1 MSRRSQ
7 VVIALAAAA
16 ASTGAHA
23 QEESSGWLPRP
34 QVVLTPSTAVE
45 PSGPMSSVRLIE
57 DMDRQAKAEDSK
69 TSKDGNWVVAP
80 LPFRNELLGIGIVLG
95 AGYLYGASENE
106 SNARHSVAGAAGM
119 YAEGGSWA
127 ALAAHR
133 GYWSDQEFRTTV
145 ALATGDLLYDLQ
157 LEAGGEE
164 NELRMGQEFNGA
176 MVQGAARLGQNGW
189 LGIGFMRGE
198 TDVRVRNS
206 TPPFL
211 ADIIPPAQIAI
222 SNLLLNGEY
231 DNRDSDL
238 YPRSGQYAQAEG
250 LISSEDLGADS
261 NYQSLELEWNSYRP
275 FGGNNVLA
283 LRVAGKIVDGDAP
296 FFALAWFGTG
306 VDLRGYT
313 PGRYIGESMVAL
325 QAEWR
330 WQATPRWGFVAFGG
344 TGKVSGAL
352 GDIDTDPWLPA
363 GGLGVRFRLT
373 KALPLNMRADFA
385 WGRDDSTFS
394 LAVGE
399 AF

>member
-1 MSRRSQ
+1 MSWRSR
-7 VVIALAAAA
+7 VVIALAAAT
-16 ASTGAHA
+16 STSTLAQ
-23 QEESSGWLPRP
+23 QEESSSWLPRP

-45 PSGPMSSVRLIE
+45 PSGPMSSVRIIE
-57 DMDRQAKAEDSK
+57 DMDRQAKESGA
-69 TSKDGNWVVAP
+69 SKDGNWVVAP
-80 LPFRNELLGIGIVLG
+80 LPFRNELLGIGLVLG

-133 GYWSDQEFRTTV
+133 GYWDDQKFRTTV
-145 ALATGDLLYDLQ
+145 AFATGELLYDIQ
-157 LEAGGEE
+157 LEAGGAE
-164 NELRMGQEFNGA
+164 NKLSMGQQFNGGTL
-176 MVQGAARLGQNGW
+176 QGAFRVGRNGW
-189 LGIGFMRGE
+189 LGIGFLRGE

-206 TPPFL
+206 QPPFL
-211 ADIIPPAQIAI
+211 ADVIPPGEITL
-222 SNLLLNGEY
+222 SNLLLNGELDSR
-231 DNRDSDL
+231 DNDL

-250 LISSEDLGADS
+250 LVSREDFGADT
-261 NYQSLELEWNSYRP
+261 NYQSIELEWNGYRK
-275 FGGNNVLA
+275 FGESNVLA
-283 LRVAGKIVDGDAP
+283 LRAAGKVVDGDAP
-296 FFALAWFGTG
+296 FFALAWFGSG

-330 WQATPRWGFVAFGG
+330 WQATTRWGFVAFGG

-352 GDIDTDPWLPA
+352 GEIDTGAWLPS
-363 GGLGVRFRLT
+363 GGVGVRFRLVR
-373 KALPLNMRADFA
+373 ALPLNMRADFA

>member
-1 MSRRSQ
+1 MSWRSR
-7 VVIALAAAA
+7 VVIALAAAT
-16 ASTGAHA
+16 STSTLAQ
-23 QEESSGWLPRP
+23 QEESSSWLPRP

-45 PSGPMSSVRLIE
+45 PSGPMSSVRIIE
-57 DMDRQAKAEDSK
+57 DMDRQAKESGA
-69 TSKDGNWVVAP
+69 SKDGNWVVAP
-80 LPFRNELLGIGIVLG
+80 LPFRNELLGIGLVLG
-95 AGYLYGASENE
+95 AGYLYGASDNE

-133 GYWSDQEFRTTV
+133 GYWDDQKFRTTV
-145 ALATGDLLYDLQ
+145 AFATGELLYDIQ
-157 LEAGGEE
+157 LEAGGAE
-164 NELRMGQEFNGA
+164 NKLSMGQQFNGGTL
-176 MVQGAARLGQNGW
+176 QGAFRVGRNGW
-189 LGIGFMRGE
+189 LGIGFLRGE

-206 TPPFL
+206 QPPFL
-211 ADIIPPAQIAI
+211 ADVIPPGEITL
-222 SNLLLNGEY
+222 SNLLLNGELDSR
-231 DNRDSDL
+231 DNDL

-250 LISSEDLGADS
+250 LVSREDFGADT
-261 NYQSLELEWNSYRP
+261 NYQSIELEWNGYRK
-275 FGGNNVLA
+275 FGESNVLA
-283 LRVAGKIVDGDAP
+283 LRAAGKVVDGDAP
-296 FFALAWFGTG
+296 FFALAWFGSG

-330 WQATPRWGFVAFGG
+330 WQATSRWGFVAFGG

-352 GDIDTDPWLPA
+352 GEIDTGAWLPS
-363 GGLGVRFRLT
+363 GGVGVRFRLVR
-373 KALPLNMRADFA
+373 ALPLNMRADFA

>member
-1 MSRRSQ
+1 MSWRSR
-7 VVIALAAAA
+7 VVIALAAAT
-16 ASTGAHA
+16 STSTLAQ
-23 QEESSGWLPRP
+23 QEESSSWLPRP

-45 PSGPMSSVRLIE
+45 PSGPMSSVRIIE
-57 DMDRQAKAEDSK
+57 DMDRQAKESGA
-69 TSKDGNWVVAP
+69 SKDGNWVVAP
-80 LPFRNELLGIGIVLG
+80 LPFRNELLGIGLVLG
-95 AGYLYGASENE
+95 AGYLYGASDNE

-133 GYWSDQEFRTTV
+133 GYWDDQKFRTTV
-145 ALATGDLLYDLQ
+145 AFATGELLYDIQ
-157 LEAGGEE
+157 LEAGGAE
-164 NELRMGQEFNGA
+164 NKLSMGQQFNGGTL
-176 MVQGAARLGQNGW
+176 QGAFRVGRNGW
-189 LGIGFMRGE
+189 LGIGFLRGE

-206 TPPFL
+206 QPPFL
-211 ADIIPPAQIAI
+211 ADVIPPGEITL
-222 SNLLLNGEY
+222 SNLLLNGELDSR
-231 DNRDSDL
+231 DNDL

-250 LISSEDLGADS
+250 LVSREDFGADT
-261 NYQSLELEWNSYRP
+261 NYQSIELEWNGYRK
-275 FGGNNVLA
+275 FGESNVLA
-283 LRVAGKIVDGDAP
+283 LRAAGKVVDGDAP
-296 FFALAWFGTG
+296 FFALAWFGSG

-352 GDIDTDPWLPA
+352 GEIDTGAWLPS
-363 GGLGVRFRLT
+363 GGMGVRFRLVR
-373 KALPLNMRADFA
+373 ALPLNMRADFA

>member
-1 MSRRSQ
+1 MSWRSR
-7 VVIALAAAA
+7 VVIALAAAT
-16 ASTGAHA
+16 STSTLAQ
-23 QEESSGWLPRP
+23 QEESSSWLPRP

-45 PSGPMSSVRLIE
+45 PSGPMSSVRIIE
-57 DMDRQAKAEDSK
+57 DMDRQAKESGA
-69 TSKDGNWVVAP
+69 SKDGNWVVAP
-80 LPFRNELLGIGIVLG
+80 LPFRNELLGIGLVLG
-95 AGYLYGASENE
+95 AGYLYGASDNE

-133 GYWSDQEFRTTV
+133 GYWDDQKFRTTV
-145 ALATGDLLYDLQ
+145 AFATGELLYDIQ
-157 LEAGGEE
+157 LEAGGAE
-164 NELRMGQEFNGA
+164 NKLSMGQQFNGGTL
-176 MVQGAARLGQNGW
+176 QGAFRVGRNGW
-189 LGIGFMRGE
+189 LGIGFLRGE

-206 TPPFL
+206 QPPFL
-211 ADIIPPAQIAI
+211 ADVIPPGEITL
-222 SNLLLNGEY
+222 SNLLLNGELDSR
-231 DNRDSDL
+231 DNDL

-250 LISSEDLGADS
+250 LVSREDFGADT
-261 NYQSLELEWNSYRP
+261 NYQSIELEWNGYRK
-275 FGGNNVLA
+275 FGESNVLA
-283 LRVAGKIVDGDAP
+283 LRAAGKIVDGDAP
-296 FFALAWFGTG
+296 FFALAWFGSG

-352 GDIDTDPWLPA
+352 GEIDTGAWLPS
-363 GGLGVRFRLT
+363 GGVGVRCRLVR
-373 KALPLNMRADFA
+373 ALPLNMRADFA